1 MKMYKAFESV
11 EVDTE
16 LANEKYSI
24 MEGAIKIYTKLKRK
38 GKTHRSVA
46 DKNVADVNEIANSI
60 PLNVN
65 RLTQSDENH
74 TGPIGN
80 GLVKSELIGVLLEK
94 MTIL

>member
-1 MKMYKAFESV
+1 MNWEMIAYISYSDEYV
-11 EVDTE
+11 YINYCRVGRTDREPRWGLNTE

-60 PLNVN
+60 HMCLA
-65 RLTQSDENH
+65 
-74 TGPIGN
+74 
-80 GLVKSELIGVLLEK
+80 LILA
-94 MTIL
+94 